1 MKNKCTSFVQY
12 LFSVATLFVAGL
24 SATFAEAQQVGFY
37 PMSIPPSSSHFGYGV
52 GDLNNDG
59 NDDIVTITYDGTA
72 PIFIPPRGG
81 FSRYQRMALQSFV
94 NATDGSFRTPIILP
108 TNFYTF
114 QSYDRIGGG
123 GGFFIR
129 GLIDINGDGKLD
141 VCLKDV
147 IPDSPE
153 LQAGAASNSLATES
167 VCYLGMGDGS
177 VNPNYIKLTL
187 PTTPAFSNA
196 VFADLNGDG
205 KADYIAPIP
214 SATGFD
220 IAISYGDGSGGFS
233 ASPSVKV
240 PVTTPSGST
249 LTRVMSFSIFDINRD
264 GRKDIIFMADNPT
277 ALFANEQSLH
287 VMTANTGGGYQDTI
301 FDSFHSSVPTEKHSG
316 YRIAD
321 TQANGTIALWLLPYN
336 FNYSRNEPAAVSSGS
351 TKVYFSNNQGSFDLV
366 PSLSNKY
373 PAFFGDFNQDGIVDV
388 VTYLGLTL
396 GATLNVQ
403 VDTFQQN
410 VGLGSGQFTDGSIFY
425 KRYDRSGFNSPTLV
439 GPYRFGVG
447 GKLGFLAANYNI
459 TMSTNIIEPYTVL
472 AGAQK
477 MITETFIQFPGTFA
491 AGQSF
496 TLNANIY
503 QAGYQ
508 SLVNGTGTF
517 KIDGVPVG
525 TVAVNN
531 GIATINNISVATSGV
546 RTLSFNY
553 DGDSLNAASQGSYQL
568 FFSDPIS
575 ISSISN
581 VSVREGEKAVFN
593 VKLSAPTTA
602 NTGIVT
608 KLIGSTATINSD
620 FSTAVEYS
628 DDGGATYTT
637 LNTIYTLEESRADIK
652 IGVSSF
658 LLRVTT
664 LTDTLDEGD
673 ETFSLTL
680 SPLYYLVGG
689 NVIGTGTIQNKP
701 VLPPLPKITAVS
713 DSTVKEGQKAKF
725 TVSFSAATAQVATLK
740 LSLIDVTTTGAL
752 DYSTTFSYSD
762 NNGATYKS
770 MPSGGTAT
778 IRIGTNSVLVR
789 VETFKDAIDESA
801 ETFRLLAEPLTG
813 LSPEAGSGIGTIIN
827 KPVPK
832 NWRDRLKDLLDDL
845 DDQGG
850 ERTSRI
856 RDFFIAKQ
864 FTARALTR

>member
-12 LFSVATLFVAGL
+12 LFIVATLFVAGL

-114 QSYDRIGGG
+114 QSYDRIVGGN
-123 GGFFIR
+123 GFFIR

-141 VCLKDV
+141 LCLKDV
-147 IPDSPE
+147 ILDSPE
-153 LQAGAASNSLATES
+153 LQAGAPSNSLATQS
-167 VCYLGMGDGS
+167 VCFIGMGDGS
-177 VNPNYIKLTL
+177 FNPNYIKLTL
-187 PTTPAFSNA
+187 PTIPAFSNA

-233 ASPSVKV
+233 ASPSVKI

-287 VMTANTGGGYQDTI
+287 VMTANAGGGYQDTI
-301 FDSFHSSVPTEKHSG
+301 FDSFHSSVPTEKHPG

-321 TQANGTIALWLLPYN
+321 TLANGTIALWLLPYN

-366 PSLSNKY
+366 PSLSSKY

-388 VTYLGLTL
+388 VTYLGLTLL

-425 KRYDRSGFNSPTLV
+425 KSYDRTGFNSPTLV

-447 GKLGFLAANYNI
+447 NKLGFLAANYNI
-459 TMSTNIIEPYTVL
+459 TMSTNIIESYTVL

-477 MITETFIQFPGTFA
+477 MITETVIDYPGNFYV
-491 AGQSF
+491 GQAF
-496 TLNANIY
+496 TLNA
-503 QAGYQ
+503 QVYQ
-508 SLVNGTGTF
+508 SGRQTIINGTGTF
-517 KIDGVPVG
+517 KVDGVPVG
-525 TVAVNN
+525 VVAVNN
-531 GIATINNISVATSGV
+531 GVATINNISVTTPGTH
-546 RTLSFNY
+546 TLSFHYN
-553 DGDSLNAASQGSYQL
+553 GDALNAPSQATYEQR
-568 FFSDPIS
+568 FFAAVS
-575 ISSISN
+575 INSISN
-581 VSVREGEKAVFN
+581 VAVKEGEKAVFS
-593 VKLSAPTTA
+593 VTLSAPTTA

-608 KLIGSTATINSD
+608 KLIGSTANINSD

-658 LLRVTT
+658 LLRVST

-673 ETFSLTL
+673 
-680 SPLYYLVGG
+680 
-689 NVIGTGTIQNKP
+689 
-701 VLPPLPKITAVS
+701 
-713 DSTVKEGQKAKF
+713 DSK
-725 TVSFSAATAQVATLK
+725 
-740 LSLIDVTTTGAL
+740 
-752 DYSTTFSYSD
+752 
-762 NNGATYKS
+762 
-770 MPSGGTAT
+770 
-778 IRIGTNSVLVR
+778 
-789 VETFKDAIDESA
+789 
-801 ETFRLLAEPLTG
+801 
-813 LSPEAGSGIGTIIN
+813 
-827 KPVPK
+827 
-832 NWRDRLKDLLDDL
+832 
-845 DDQGG
+845 
-850 ERTSRI
+850 
-856 RDFFIAKQ
+856 
-864 FTARALTR
+864 